1 VNGGDLTHAA
11 RCKRLIPPDYD
22 AWSFWAMLSLILAV
36 FAPIQTNAAVYS
48 VFALLLFGLQCMVKV
63 KDRPLAH
70 ARLLA
75 WMVLIGAILLV
86 AVAKIFAK

>member
-1 VNGGDLTHAA
+1 
-11 RCKRLIPPDYD
+11 
-22 AWSFWAMLSLILAV
+22 MLSLILSV
-36 FAPIQTNAAVYS
+36 FAPIQTNAAVFS
-48 VFALLLFGLQCMVKV
+48 VFALLLYGLQCMVKV

-70 ARLLA
+70 ARQLA